1 MASQVVSISQMAS
14 HVKVTATSKQSSVDR
29 GGGREALI
37 DAAKKLL
44 HARPA
49 STVTGRELA
58 QAAGVNYGLVHHHF
72 GNKDEVFRQ
81 AGLELRA
88 EFLGRHGDLTFPDL
102 IGPDD
107 PFLRAVGISQVDYPG
122 SVVPP
127 ERFPAGEALVDAVR
141 DRARRSAHGAISDA
155 EVRARVIA
163 LVGLQ
168 LASSLYGEML
178 RDTAGVTDDR
188 DAVDAALSTLYRQ
201 IGLIDEPPAN
211 SETTTRSTDDH
222 PETP

>member
-1 MASQVVSISQMAS
+1 MANS
-14 HVKVTATSKQSSVDR
+14 VKTATSSTASDAER
-29 GGGREALI
+29 GGGRQALI
-37 DAAKKLL
+37 DAAKELL
-44 HARPA
+44 HTRPA

-102 IGPDD
+102 VGPNE

-141 DRARRSAHGAISDA
+141 DRARRSAGGPVSDA

-168 LASSLYGEML
+168 LTWTLYGEML

-188 DAVDAALSTLYRQ
+188 DDVDAALATLYRQ
-201 IGLIDEPPAN
+201 IGLIDKPPAH

-222 PETP
+222 PETS

>member
-1 MASQVVSISQMAS
+1 MASIGQMANT
-14 HVKVTATSKQSSVDR
+14 VKTSSSSAASDAER
-29 GGGREALI
+29 GGRQALI
-37 DAAKKLL
+37 DAAKELL

-88 EFLGRHGDLTFPDL
+88 EFLRRHGDLSFPDL

-127 ERFPAGEALVDAVR
+127 ERFPAGEAMVEAVR
-141 DRARRSAHGAISDA
+141 DRARRSARGAISDA
-155 EVRARVIA
+155 EIRARVIA

-168 LASSLYGEML
+168 LTWTLYGEML

-188 DAVDAALSTLYRQ
+188 DAVDAALATLYRQ
-201 IGLIDEPPAN
+201 IGLIDETPAN

-222 PETP
+222 PEAP

>member
-1 MASQVVSISQMAS
+1 MANY
-14 HVKVTATSKQSSVDR
+14 VKVAPSSTPSDAER
-29 GGGREALI
+29 GGGRQALI
-37 DAAKKLL
+37 DAARKLL

-88 EFLGRHGDLTFPDL
+88 EFLGRHGELTFPDL

-127 ERFPAGEALVDAVR
+127 ERFPAGEAMVDAVR
-141 DRARRSAHGAISDA
+141 DRSRRSAHGDISDA

-168 LASSLYGEML
+168 LAWSLYGELL

-188 DAVDAALSTLYRQ
+188 DASTQ
-201 IGLIDEPPAN
+201 
-211 SETTTRSTDDH
+211 RSRRCTARSA
-222 PETP
+222 